1 MVLAK
6 EKEREREKEGESEVA
21 TDATRSLWIAIR
33 V

>member
-6 EKEREREKEGESEVA
+6 ERERKREKERESEVA
-21 TDATRSLWIAIR
+21 SDATRSLWIAIR